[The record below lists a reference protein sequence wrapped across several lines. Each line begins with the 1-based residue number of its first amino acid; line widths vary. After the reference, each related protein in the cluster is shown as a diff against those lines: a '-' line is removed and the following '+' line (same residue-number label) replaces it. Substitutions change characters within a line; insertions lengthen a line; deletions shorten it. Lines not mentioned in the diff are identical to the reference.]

1 MKRQPPGMQRQ
12 TGPGLKMLP
21 ACVFGA
27 VLAVAVQRESMA
39 SEGTG
44 MPGVDTTSTMQGKPD
59 AEQALNFDSDFLD
72 MGGNGKGKHVDLS
85 YFAHKGGMQ
94 PGRYAVQVKVNGK
107 MVDDGRMVVFRS
119 WPEEPGKL
127 YACVSAKQMAEWWGI
142 VASQHKDA
150 GGGEENA
157 RQRGD
162 DAPQAGTDSGQ
173 KGSSGDDASRR
184 AVASDAAPPGPE
196 DSSSTDSEGEAS
208 CPVGGVTAMVPYA
221 KEEFNFNQHLLL
233 LTVPQ
238 ASLGPASRLR
248 TSPQLWDEGMPAILT
263 NYNYSGNQQNSQGKK
278 SGSDFFGLNGQ
289 MNLLGWRI
297 RNDLTG
303 HRSQGQ
309 DTEWNAS
316 QVYAQRDFAQ
326 LGGGQLT
333 VGNTT
338 SSGGG
343 VDSVQFSGIKLDS
356 DDAMLDPK
364 FTNYSPAITGVA
376 NSPATVTVRQ
386 YGKVIYQ
393 QNVPQGPFSLTD
405 FNRSG
410 NGDVD
415 VEVREADGRTRHF
428 TMAQAQSGALLRQGG
443 LTWSASTGRA
453 ASSTGYADDKF
464 VQTGVSWGAGANTT
478 LNGGIL
484 LSKNYQAVAAGTSL
498 YAGAWG
504 AVSYTLNTS
513 RADMSVVPGEKG
525 APTGVSHDVSW
536 SRSFGDTSV
545 GVSWSHSQTR
555 DFHSY
560 SELLSMKPLKDG
572 EKREQSSGTRDSYSV
587 SLSQSMGGWGSVSLN
602 GSRSTTWG
610 SDAVQNNASLSYN
623 TTVKDIG
630 IGVSLGYSTWNGSDS
645 RYSNDDNNGA
655 SRSSGDDNRTDRT
668 VGVNISLPLGK
679 WLSASSVNGTY
690 SYTRN
695 NGEVSQQAGLS
706 GSALNGALSYSTSQG
721 LSGSKTGNTSMG
733 YSGNYGSVNGGYSYG
748 GGSNSVSY
756 GVSGGMAIHPHGVT
770 LGKQLALSGGNAL
783 VAVPGVGGLNVNSAV
798 TDWRGYALVSGLTPY
813 DLNRINVDMVNLPGN
828 VELDSSS
835 KNVVPTRGALVSVPF
850 RSNKGYRLLLTL
862 KREKDEV
869 PFGSTV
875 ALEQDDDTALPV
887 TGIVGDASQA
897 YLSGMPEKGTVQ
909 ASWGD
914 GKDNQCR
921 AQYSVPEKAGE
932 DKLVTVS
939 AVCS

>member
-1 MKRQPPGMQRQ
+1 MKRPQPGMYRQ
-12 TGPGLKMLP
+12 NGPGVKILP

-27 VLAVAVQRESMA
+27 VIAVAVQRESLA
-39 SEGTG
+39 TEGKG
-44 MPGVDTTSTMQGKPD
+44 MPGMDTASAMQGKGD
-59 AEQALNFDSDFLD
+59 AEQALNFDSDFLN
-72 MGGNGKGKHVDLS
+72 MGGTEKGKHVDLS
-85 YFAHKGGMQ
+85 YFAYKGGMQ
-94 PGRYAVQVKVNGK
+94 PGRYAVQVQVNGK
-107 MVDDGRMVVFRS
+107 MVDDGRMVNFRS
-119 WPEEPGKL
+119 WPDKPGKL

-142 VASQHKDA
+142 IASQNKDVASGAIQV
-150 GGGEENA
+150 GEQEG
-157 RQRGD
+157 R
-162 DAPQAGTDSGQ
+162 
-173 KGSSGDDASRR
+173 SGDDASRR
-184 AVASDAAPPGPE
+184 AVASSDATPADAGERKESEKE
-196 DSSSTDSEGEAS
+196 DS
-208 CPVGGVTAMVPYA
+208 CPVGGVVAMVPYA
-221 KEEFNFNQHLLL
+221 KEEFDFNKHVLS

-248 TSPQLWDEGMPAILT
+248 TSPQLWDEGMPSILT
-263 NYNYSGNQQNSQGKK
+263 NYNYSGSQQNSNGKK
-278 SGSDFFGLNGQ
+278 SGSDFLGLNGQ

-309 DTEWNAS
+309 NTEWNAS
-316 QVYAQRDFAQ
+316 QVYAQRDFSQ

-364 FTNYSPAITGVA
+364 FTSYSPAITGVA

-415 VEVREADGRTRHF
+415 VEVRESDGRTRHF
-428 TMAQAQSGALLRQGG
+428 TMAQAQSGSLLRQGG

-453 ASSTGYADDKF
+453 VSSTGYADDRF

-484 LSKNYQAVAAGTSL
+484 LSKNYQALAAGTSL

-513 RADMSVVPGEKG
+513 RADMSVVPGEKS

-545 GVSWSHSQTR
+545 GASWSHSQTR

-572 EKREQSSGTRDSYSV
+572 EERTQSNGTRDSYSISV
-587 SLSQSMGGWGSVSLN
+587 SQSLGMWGSVSLN

-610 SDAVQNNASLSYN
+610 SSAVQNNASLSYN

-645 RYSNDDNNGA
+645 RYSNDDDNST
-655 SRSSGDDNRTDRT
+655 SRFSGDENRTDRT

-679 WLSASSVNGTY
+679 WLNASSVNGTY

-706 GSALNGALSYSTSQG
+706 GSALNGALSWSASQG
-721 LSGSKTGNTSMG
+721 LSGSKTGNTSLG

-756 GVSGGMAIHPHGVT
+756 GVSGGLAIHPHGVT

-783 VAVPGVGGLNVNSAV
+783 VEVPGVGGLNVNNAV